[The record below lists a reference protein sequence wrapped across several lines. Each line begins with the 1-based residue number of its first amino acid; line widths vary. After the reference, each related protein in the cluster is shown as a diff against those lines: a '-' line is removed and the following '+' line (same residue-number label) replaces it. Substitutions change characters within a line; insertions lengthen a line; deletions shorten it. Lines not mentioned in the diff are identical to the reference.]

1 MRDVHFTVENWFLK
15 CCFWYTCSK
24 QIFQWLPGD
33 SDALLSGRPSWLR
46 VSPASILPSI
56 PEFSDDDKIWL
67 SGNYTFEVIPLLLN
81 GSTVQCTWYW
91 YCSLKFEELICFLH
105 HVMILLFSTTEFS
118 FRARPM
124 CSRHQQCDIWTYFIG
139 RHVSTG
145 SRGNFLVL
153 KLTLLHTKE
162 YRLELDQ
169 YFHCSINV
177 AASLVNCWCPGFG
190 SC

>member
-1 MRDVHFTVENWFLK
+1 MSMGDVHFKVENWFWNVVFGIHVVNK
-15 CCFWYTCSK
+15 
-24 QIFQWLPGD
+24 IFQWLPGD

-56 PEFSDDDKIWL
+56 PEFSDDGKIWL

-81 GSTVQCTWYW
+81 GSTVQCTWYS

-105 HVMILLFSTTEFS
+105 HVRILLFFTTESS
-118 FRARPM
+118 FHARPM

-153 KLTLLHTKE
+153 K
-162 YRLELDQ
+162 
-169 YFHCSINV
+169 
-177 AASLVNCWCPGFG
+177 
-190 SC
+190 

>member
-1 MRDVHFTVENWFLK
+1 MGDVHFTVENWFLK

-33 SDALLSGRPSWLR
+33 CDALLSGRPSWLR

-56 PEFSDDDKIWL
+56 PEFSDDCKIWL
-67 SGNYTFEVIPLLLN
+67 SGHYTFIVIPLLLN
-81 GSTVQCTWYW
+81 GSTVQCTWYS
-91 YCSLKFEELICFLH
+91 YCSLKFEELICLLH
-105 HVMILLFSTTEFS
+105 HVRILLFFTTESS
-118 FRARPM
+118 FHARPM

-162 YRLELDQ
+162 YRLELDL

-177 AASLVNCWCPGFG
+177 TASLVNCWCPGFG
-190 SC
+190 